1 MKVYKNKLTS
11 REIEVLK
18 LITKGWS
25 NFSIS
30 QKLFI
35 SESTTKA
42 HLGHIFGKL
51 KVQNRT
57 QVALKAIKNG
67 IL

>member
-42 HLGHIFGKL
+42 HSNT
-51 KVQNRT
+51 NR
-57 QVALKAIKNG
+57 KIS
-67 IL
+67 